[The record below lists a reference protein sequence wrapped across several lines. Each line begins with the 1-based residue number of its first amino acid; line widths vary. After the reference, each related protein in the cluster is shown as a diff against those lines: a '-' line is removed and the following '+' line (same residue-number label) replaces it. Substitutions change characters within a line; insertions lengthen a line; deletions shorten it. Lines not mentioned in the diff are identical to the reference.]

1 MTTIRVKEN
10 EPFDVALRR
19 FKRTIEKLGLLTDLR
34 ATAKETQGF
43 VANLNGAA
51 NILGPDLAKAVEK
64 LRETADHAATVSAQV
79 DQMLADNRGD
89 LRAFI
94 RDGLPQLQQ
103 TLREARSAIDDAR
116 SLTRGLNE
124 DPSRIL
130 FQPTYRGVEIP
141 P

>member
-1 MTTIRVKEN
+1 
-10 EPFDVALRR
+10 
-19 FKRTIEKLGLLTDLR
+19 
-34 ATAKETQGF
+34 
-43 VANLNGAA
+43 
-51 NILGPDLAKAVEK
+51 
-64 LRETADHAATVSAQV
+64 
-79 DQMLADNRGD
+79 MLADNRGD

-103 TLREARSAIDDAR
+103 TLREARSAIEDAR